1 MSLNRK
7 RVEKVIAERLEP
19 LFRLD
24 GGEVSVSAV
33 DEQRGLVSVRFGG
46 TYRACPGR
54 DLLIE
59 KVLEPTL
66 RQELPGLRGVSEG

>member
-1 MSLNRK
+1 M
-7 RVEKVIAERLEP
+7 EKVIAERLEP

-24 GGEVSVSAV
+24 GGTVIVSAV

-54 DLLIE
+54 DLLIG
-59 KVLEPTL
+59 KVIEPTL
-66 RQELPGLRGVSEG
+66 RQEIPELRGVSEG